1 MRVPLSKIQANWP
14 SSDAILHR
22 DERGRTSLR
31 QRDAARRWN
40 GEPAMPRSSI
50 YVGEIAHQ
58 SPIPN
63 ASRIGNIIVSGL
75 IRGADPAT
83 SRLAA
88 TLEQQCA
95 FMFLHMRQ
103 VVEAGGATVEDI
115 IKVTVW
121 MKELN
126 RKPVND
132 EWVKMFPDPASR
144 PARQIMEVPMEA
156 GVLVQCDF
164 IAVIEA

>member
-1 MRVPLSKIQANWP
+1 MA
-14 SSDAILHR
+14 
-22 DERGRTSLR
+22 
-31 QRDAARRWN
+31 
-40 GEPAMPRSSI
+40 RSSI

-83 SRLAA
+83 ARLAA

-103 VVEAGGATVEDI
+103 AEIGRAHV
-115 IKVTVW
+115 
-121 MKELN
+121 
-126 RKPVND
+126 
-132 EWVKMFPDPASR
+132 
-144 PARQIMEVPMEA
+144 
-156 GVLVQCDF
+156 
-164 IAVIEA
+164 